1 VYIVEE
7 AIIKI
12 TYEHIKLILGTF
24 FLQCAVHCAT
34 FFLYPA
40 IYQALRDLIV
50 QLWKGTIYDSA

>member
-50 QLWKGTIYDSA
+50 QL